1 MSWLW
6 SQVVAAPTPQLSGSC
21 CLAAGFYCLCPISLR
36 FYYCYCDQENVRQ
49 GSSMWRICN
58 INHTLHMSRS
68 KSANL
73 YSDFFLL
80 QFQQSSTITI
90 IFRERVVVR
99 EAWIKRTQWLR
110 THESWWW
117 GYEAVT
123 RCDDQ
128 LHTVTAPH
136 HLCEGMGIHCTTFK
150 QGIQWIDASFTFSV
164 MLSTGISM
172 GIQIHI
178 TMTYERMDDLWL
190 WIRSKK
196 MTYSIA

>member
-6 SQVVAAPTPQLSGSC
+6 SLVMAAPTPQFSGSC
-21 CLAAGFYCLCPISLR
+21 WLAAGFYCLCRISLR
-36 FYYCYCDQENVRQ
+36 FYYCYCDQGYVRQ

-58 INHTLHMSRS
+58 INHTLHMSWS

-73 YSDFFLL
+73 YSNFFLL
-80 QFQQSSTITI
+80 QFQQSSTIITI

-128 LHTVTAPH
+128 PHRVTTPYY
-136 HLCEGMGIHCTTFK
+136 LCEGRAIHCRAFK
-150 QGIQWIDASFTFSV
+150 QGIQWIDASFSPSV
-164 MLSTGISM
+164 MLSSGISILGSLM
-172 GIQIHI
+172 
-178 TMTYERMDDLWL
+178 
-190 WIRSKK
+190 
-196 MTYSIA
+196 

>member
-6 SQVVAAPTPQLSGSC
+6 SLIMGAPTPQLSGSC
-21 CLAAGFYCLCPISLR
+21 WLAAGFYCLCPISLR
-36 FYYCYCDQENVRQ
+36 FYPCYCDQENVRQ

-58 INHTLHMSRS
+58 INHTLHMSWS

-73 YSDFFLL
+73 YSNFFLL

-90 IFRERVVVR
+90 IFRGESGRSG
-99 EAWIKRTQWLR
+99 AWIKRTQWLR

-128 LHTVTAPH
+128 LHRVTTPH
-136 HLCEGMGIHCTTFK
+136 NLCEGIAIRCRALK
-150 QGIQWIDASFTFSV
+150 QSIPWIDASFTFSV

-178 TMTYERMDDLWL
+178 TMTYEDGWP
-190 WIRSKK
+190 
-196 MTYSIA
+196 MTLN